1 MGEPAYDIGIIGLGV
16 MGRNLAL
23 NMLDHGFG
31 VAGFNRHLEKVSLL
45 LQEAGEGN
53 VLGAK
58 SLDELAKALQKPRV
72 VMMMVPAGRAVDEVI
87 DELLPYLDAGD
98 LIIDGGNSHY
108 KDTDTRAK
116 SLGEKRIHFLGVG
129 ISGGEK
135 GARRG
140 PSIMPGGPKEGYERV
155 RNIFEAVA
163 AKVDGEPCV
172 TYLGPGSAGH
182 YVKVVHNGIE
192 YALMQLIAE
201 TYDLMKRSLGLSNDE
216 LAEVYESWNN
226 AELQSFLI
234 EITAGIFRRVDDKTG
249 SKLID
254 EILDRAG
261 QKGTGK
267 WTSQDAMDLQ
277 VPVPTIDTAVSMR
290 DLSGYKDQREA
301 ASGILSGP
309 TPRYDGDKDAFI
321 GTVRNGLYA
330 AMITTYAQG
339 MALLQRAS
347 DVYDYGL
354 ALDEVARIW
363 SGGCIIRACLL
374 EDIRSA
380 FQSRRMLPNLML
392 DAELSRAIMER
403 HDDLRQV
410 IRAAVASGIPVS
422 GFMASLGYLDA
433 FRSGRL
439 PANLIQAQRDFFGS
453 HTYERI
459 DEKGTF
465 HTIWDRD

>member
-201 TYDLMKRSLGLSNDE
+201 TYDLMNRSLGLSNDE

-234 EITAGIFRRVDDKTG
+234 EITADIFRRVDDKTG

-363 SGGCIIRACLL
+363 RGGCIIRAGLL